1 MRDAEEIK
9 EHRYFEKINWE
20 AVYNKKIPPPKLRGF
35 KNVQLYNHPRMFQP
49 DDQEIDKKDLP
60 GWSFINNEEF

>member
-1 MRDAEEIK
+1 MRDAAEIK
-9 EHRYFEKINWE
+9 EHKYFEEIDWE
-20 AVYNKKIPPPKLRGF
+20 DVYNKKIPPPKMRGYS
-35 KNVQLYNHPRMFQP
+35 KVQLYNHPRMFQP